1 MKMTDFISTIISI
14 SSPKFILY
22 FKLSQKQR
30 QNITSNFSVC
40 SLFIEIIPKLEAA
53 YPLAE

>member
-14 SSPKFILY
+14 SSPEFILY

-40 SLFIEIIPKLEAA
+40 SLFIEIIPKVEAA